1 MSPLNNLPGPGGHVG
16 GLLAPEHANT
26 AGARVPPD
34 APGPGAVA
42 VYGGPHARA
51 RAAAACKEWRAR
63 RLWAVVWHR
72 LVSRTSQ
79 NGAHAMPHDE
89 SSSALVP
96 ADDVDPALGD
106 GETLSDLVS
115 EQDEQAQ
122 EFAIEFFKKV
132 IRLRGVQIDR
142 DDYLRQEL
150 HKLGLDD
157 ATISLA
163 QETTPVQA
171 GLTPAQLDQLAAD
184 TIAFETRKSATISF
198 AAGLPGGFAM
208 LATIPGDVTQYY
220 VHTFRIMQKLSYIY
234 GWKDFLGGLDEV
246 DDETLG
252 KMSLFLGVMMGVGG
266 ASASLTIFAK
276 QIARPALQEQIAKQ
290 ALTKTAWY
298 GPMKHTLKL
307 IGIKITKDSFAKGVT
322 KTVPVAGGLISGG
335 MTFAA
340 LNIQST
346 RLQRH
351 LRKLPPPGVNA
362 AEYLA
367 ALRELDAQA
376 DEPGAL
382 ANAQAKVKGATGEAA
397 ARVRSAGGS
406 LLRKARWRRTADGA
420 DDLTAEC

>member
-1 MSPLNNLPGPGGHVG
+1 
-16 GLLAPEHANT
+16 
-26 AGARVPPD
+26 
-34 APGPGAVA
+34 
-42 VYGGPHARA
+42 
-51 RAAAACKEWRAR
+51 
-63 RLWAVVWHR
+63 
-72 LVSRTSQ
+72 
-79 NGAHAMPHDE
+79 MPHDE

-106 GETLSDLVS
+106 GETLFDLVS

-132 IRLRGVQIDR
+132 LRLRGVQIDR

-397 ARVRSAGGS
+397 ARARSAGSS

>member
-1 MSPLNNLPGPGGHVG
+1 
-16 GLLAPEHANT
+16 
-26 AGARVPPD
+26 
-34 APGPGAVA
+34 
-42 VYGGPHARA
+42 
-51 RAAAACKEWRAR
+51 
-63 RLWAVVWHR
+63 
-72 LVSRTSQ
+72 
-79 NGAHAMPHDE
+79 MPHDE

-234 GWKDFLGGLDEV
+234 GWKDFLGDLNEI

-252 KMSLFLGVMMGVGG
+252 KMSLFLGVMLGVSG
-266 ASASLTIFAK
+266 AASSLTTFAK
-276 QIARPALQEQIAKQ
+276 QIARPALQKQIAKRT
-290 ALTKTAWY
+290 LTKTAWY
-298 GPMKHTLKL
+298 GPMKQTLKL
-307 IGIKITKDSFAKGVT
+307 IGIKVSKDSFAKGVT
-322 KTVPVAGGLISGG
+322 RTVPVIGGVISGG
-335 MTFAA
+335 MTLVA
-340 LNIQST
+340 LKSQST
-346 RLQRH
+346 RLHKH
-351 LRKLPPPGVNA
+351 LREIPPPGVDA

-367 ALRELDAQA
+367 ALDDLGAQA
-376 DEPGAL
+376 DEPHVL
-382 ANAQAKVKGATGEAA
+382 AAAREKVKGATDEASA
-397 ARVRSAGGS
+397 WVKGAGGS
-406 LLRKARWRRTADGA
+406 LLRKVQRQPSDQ
-420 DDLTAEC
+420 

>member
-1 MSPLNNLPGPGGHVG
+1 
-16 GLLAPEHANT
+16 
-26 AGARVPPD
+26 
-34 APGPGAVA
+34 
-42 VYGGPHARA
+42 
-51 RAAAACKEWRAR
+51 
-63 RLWAVVWHR
+63 
-72 LVSRTSQ
+72 
-79 NGAHAMPHDE
+79 MPYDE

-115 EQDEQAQ
+115 EQDKKAQ
-122 EFAIEFFKKV
+122 KFAVEFLKKV
-132 IRLRGVQIDR
+132 IRIRGVQIDR

-150 HKLGLDD
+150 HKLGLDN
-157 ATISLA
+157 AAISLA
-163 QETTPVQA
+163 QETTPIQA

-266 ASASLTIFAK
+266 ASASLTTFAK
-276 QIARPALQEQIAKQ
+276 QVARPALQKEIAKQ
-290 ALTKTAWY
+290 TLTKTAWY
-298 GPMKHTLKL
+298 GPMKQTLKL
-307 IGIKITKDSFAKGVT
+307 IGVKITKDSFAKGVT
-322 KTVPVAGGLISGG
+322 KTVPVVSGLISGG

-346 RLQRH
+346 RLQKH
-351 LRKLPPPGVNA
+351 LRKLPPPGVDA
-362 AEYLA
+362 AEYFA
-367 ALRELDAQA
+367 ALRELDAQT

-382 ANAQAKVKGATGEAA
+382 ASAQAKVKGATGEAA
-397 ARVRSAGGS
+397 ARVRSAGGL
-406 LLRKARWRRTADGA
+406 LLRKARRGRTADGA

>member
-1 MSPLNNLPGPGGHVG
+1 
-16 GLLAPEHANT
+16 
-26 AGARVPPD
+26 
-34 APGPGAVA
+34 
-42 VYGGPHARA
+42 
-51 RAAAACKEWRAR
+51 
-63 RLWAVVWHR
+63 
-72 LVSRTSQ
+72 
-79 NGAHAMPHDE
+79 MPHDE

-106 GETLSDLVS
+106 GETLFDLVS

-132 IRLRGVQIDR
+132 LRLRGVQIDR

-298 GPMKHTLKL
+298 GPMKQTLKL
-307 IGIKITKDSFAKGVT
+307 IGIKVSKDSFAKGVT
-322 KTVPVAGGLISGG
+322 RTVPVIGGVISGG
-335 MTFAA
+335 MTLVA
-340 LNIQST
+340 LKSQSA
-346 RLQRH
+346 RLHKH
-351 LRKLPPPGVNA
+351 LREIPPPGVDA

-367 ALRELDAQA
+367 ALDDLGAQA
-376 DEPGAL
+376 DEPHVL
-382 ANAQAKVKGATGEAA
+382 AAAREKVKGATDEASA
-397 ARVRSAGGS
+397 WVKGAGGS
-406 LLRKARWRRTADGA
+406 LLRKVQRQPSDQ
-420 DDLTAEC
+420 

>member
-1 MSPLNNLPGPGGHVG
+1 
-16 GLLAPEHANT
+16 
-26 AGARVPPD
+26 
-34 APGPGAVA
+34 
-42 VYGGPHARA
+42 
-51 RAAAACKEWRAR
+51 
-63 RLWAVVWHR
+63 
-72 LVSRTSQ
+72 
-79 NGAHAMPHDE
+79 MPHDE

-171 GLTPAQLDQLAAD
+171 GLTLAQLDQLAAA
-184 TIAFETRKSATISF
+184 TIAFETRKSAAISF
-198 AAGLPGGFAM
+198 AVGLPGGFAM

-340 LNIQST
+340 LNTQST
-346 RLQRH
+346 RLQKGTCTSCPRRASTLPST
-351 LRKLPPPGVNA
+351 LRRFASSTLKPTSPGRWPTLRQRSRAPPVRRQPGSGV
-362 AEYLA
+362 
-367 ALRELDAQA
+367 R
-376 DEPGAL
+376 
-382 ANAQAKVKGATGEAA
+382 A
-397 ARVRSAGGS
+397 ARCCARPAG
-406 LLRKARWRRTADGA
+406 AAPPTAPMI
-420 DDLTAEC
+420 

>member
-1 MSPLNNLPGPGGHVG
+1 
-16 GLLAPEHANT
+16 
-26 AGARVPPD
+26 
-34 APGPGAVA
+34 
-42 VYGGPHARA
+42 
-51 RAAAACKEWRAR
+51 
-63 RLWAVVWHR
+63 
-72 LVSRTSQ
+72 
-79 NGAHAMPHDE
+79 MPHDE

-96 ADDVDPALGD
+96 ADDVDSALGD
-106 GETLSDLVS
+106 GKALSDLVS
-115 EQDEQAQ
+115 EQDEKAQ
-122 EFAIEFFKKV
+122 KFVVEFLKKV
-132 IRLRGVQIDR
+132 IRIRGVQIDR

-184 TIAFETRKSATISF
+184 TIAFETRKSATISVV
-198 AAGLPGGFAM
+198 AGLPGGFAM

-220 VHTFRIMQKLSYIY
+220 AHAFRIMQKLSYIY

-322 KTVPVAGGLISGG
+322 KMVPVVSGLISGG

-340 LNIQST
+340 LKTQST

-351 LRKLPPPGVNA
+351 LRELPPPGVDA

-382 ANAQAKVKGATGEAA
+382 ANAQAKVKGATGETA
-397 ARVRSAGGS
+397 ARIRSAGGS
-406 LLRKARWRRTADGA
+406 LLRKARRCRTADGA
-420 DDLTAEC
+420 DDLAAEC